1 MNDIKKILT
10 KLGLVINPLKLI
22 KLLKQVDYLFK
33 QNQNNYPNDRKTT
46 DLYLKIDS
54 SMYVFQGNKFSK
66 VEKLPEVCSLITLSE
81 RSITKSLAILGETE
95 QKDIYVLL
103 KALSKVK
110 NADTYQKIF
119 DEISEEYSTNL
130 SINQLIKSISKVVLK

>member
-1 MNDIKKILT
+1 MNDIKKILL

-33 QNQNNYPNDRKTT
+33 HHQNNYPHDRKAT

-54 SMYVFQGNKFSK
+54 SMYTFQGKKFFK

-81 RSITKSLAILGETE
+81 VSITKSLAILGKTE
-95 QKDIYVLL
+95 QTDINALL

-110 NADTYQKIF
+110 NTDTFQKVIY
-119 DEISEEYSTNL
+119 EISEDFSTNL
-130 SINQLIKSISKVVLK
+130 SMNQFVKIVGKKFI

>member
-1 MNDIKKILT
+1 MNDIKKILL

-33 QNQNNYPNDRKTT
+33 HHQNNYPNDRKAT

-54 SMYVFQGNKFSK
+54 IMYTFQEKKFSK

-81 RSITKSLAILGETE
+81 VSITKSLAILGKTE
-95 QKDIYVLL
+95 QTDINALL

-110 NADTYQKIF
+110 NTDIFQKVI
-119 DEISEEYSTNL
+119 DEISEDFSTNL
-130 SINQLIKSISKVVLK
+130 SMNQFVKIVGKKFI

>member
-1 MNDIKKILT
+1 MNDIKKILS

-33 QNQNNYPNDRKTT
+33 HHQNNYPHDREAT

-54 SMYVFQGNKFSK
+54 SMYTFQGKKFSK

-81 RSITKSLAILGETE
+81 ESVTKSLAILGKTE
-95 QKDIYVLL
+95 QTDINALL

-110 NADTYQKIF
+110 NTDTFQKVI
-119 DEISEEYSTNL
+119 DEISEDFSTNL
-130 SINQLIKSISKVVLK
+130 SLNQFVKIVGKKFI

>member
-1 MNDIKKILT
+1 MNDIKKILL

-33 QNQNNYPNDRKTT
+33 HRQNNYPNDHKAT

-54 SMYVFQGNKFSK
+54 SMYTFQGKKFYK

-81 RSITKSLAILGETE
+81 VSITKSLAILGKTE
-95 QKDIYVLL
+95 QTDINALL

-110 NADTYQKIF
+110 NTDTFQKVI
-119 DEISEEYSTNL
+119 DEISEDFSTNL
-130 SINQLIKSISKVVLK
+130 SLNQFVKIVGKKFI

>member
-1 MNDIKKILT
+1 MNDIKKILS

-33 QNQNNYPNDRKTT
+33 HRQNNYPNDHKAT

-81 RSITKSLAILGETE
+81 ESVTKSLAILGKTE
-95 QKDIYVLL
+95 QTDINVLL

-110 NADTYQKIF
+110 NTDTFQKVI
-119 DEISEEYSTNL
+119 DEISEDFSTNL
-130 SINQLIKSISKVVLK
+130 SMNQFVKIVGKKFI

>member
-1 MNDIKKILT
+1 MNDIKKILS

-33 QNQNNYPNDRKTT
+33 YHQNNYPHDRKAT

-54 SMYVFQGNKFSK
+54 SMYTFQGKKFSK

-81 RSITKSLAILGETE
+81 VSITKSLAILGKTE
-95 QKDIYVLL
+95 QTDINALL

-110 NADTYQKIF
+110 NTDTFQKVI
-119 DEISEEYSTNL
+119 DEISEDFSTNL
-130 SINQLIKSISKVVLK
+130 SLNQFIKIVGKKFI

>member
-1 MNDIKKILT
+1 MNDIKKILL

-33 QNQNNYPNDRKTT
+33 HRQNNYSHDRKAT

-54 SMYVFQGNKFSK
+54 SMYTFQGKKFSK

-81 RSITKSLAILGETE
+81 VSITKSLAILGKTE
-95 QKDIYVLL
+95 QTDINALL

-110 NADTYQKIF
+110 NTDTFQKVI
-119 DEISEEYSTNL
+119 DEISEDFSTNL
-130 SINQLIKSISKVVLK
+130 SMNQFVKIVGKKFI

>member
-1 MNDIKKILT
+1 MNDIKKILS

-33 QNQNNYPNDRKTT
+33 HRQNNYPNDRKST

-54 SMYVFQGNKFSK
+54 SVYIFKGKKFSK

-81 RSITKSLAILGETE
+81 RSITKSLAILGKTE
-95 QKDIYVLL
+95 QKDINVLL

-110 NADTYQKIF
+110 NADTYQKIIN
-119 DEISEEYSTNL
+119 EISEEFSTNL
-130 SINQLIKSISKVVLK
+130 SMNQLIKSISKVVLK

>member
-1 MNDIKKILT
+1 MNDIKKILL

-33 QNQNNYPNDRKTT
+33 HRQNNYPNDRKAT

-54 SMYVFQGNKFSK
+54 SMYTFQGKKFSK

-81 RSITKSLAILGETE
+81 ESVTKSLALLGKTE
-95 QKDIYVLL
+95 QTDINSLL
-103 KALSKVK
+103 KALSNVK
-110 NADTYQKIF
+110 NADTFYKVIG
-119 DEISEEYSTNL
+119 EISEDFSTNL
-130 SINQLIKSISKVVLK
+130 SMSQLVKTVSKKLI

>member
-1 MNDIKKILT
+1 MNDIKKILL

-33 QNQNNYPNDRKTT
+33 HHQNNYPHDRKET

-54 SMYVFQGNKFSK
+54 SMYTFQGKKFYK

-81 RSITKSLAILGETE
+81 VSITKSLAILGKTE
-95 QKDIYVLL
+95 QTDINALL

-110 NADTYQKIF
+110 NTDTFQKVIY
-119 DEISEEYSTNL
+119 EISEDFSTNL
-130 SINQLIKSISKVVLK
+130 SMNQFVKIVGKKFI

>member
-1 MNDIKKILT
+1 MNDIKKILL

-33 QNQNNYPNDRKTT
+33 HRQNNYPNDRKAT

-54 SMYVFQGNKFSK
+54 SMYTFQGKKFSK

-81 RSITKSLAILGETE
+81 KSVTKSLAILRKTE
-95 QKDIYVLL
+95 QTDINALL

-110 NADTYQKIF
+110 NTDTFQKVIN
-119 DEISEEYSTNL
+119 EISEDFSTNL
-130 SINQLIKSISKVVLK
+130 SLNQFVKIVGKKFI

>member
-1 MNDIKKILT
+1 MNDIKKILS
-10 KLGLVINPLKLI
+10 KLGYVINPLKLI

-33 QNQNNYPNDRKTT
+33 QHQNIYPNDCKVT

-54 SMYVFQGNKFSK
+54 SIYTFQGKKFSK

-81 RSITKSLAILGETE
+81 ESVTKSLAILGKTE
-95 QKDIYVLL
+95 QTDINALL

-110 NADTYQKIF
+110 NTDTFQKVI
-119 DEISEEYSTNL
+119 DEISEDFSTNL
-130 SINQLIKSISKVVLK
+130 SLNQFVKIVGEKFI

>member
-1 MNDIKKILT
+1 MNDIKKILL

-33 QNQNNYPNDRKTT
+33 HHQNNYPHDRKVT

-54 SMYVFQGNKFSK
+54 SMYTFQGKKFYK

-81 RSITKSLAILGETE
+81 VSITKSLAILGKTE
-95 QKDIYVLL
+95 QTDINALL

-110 NADTYQKIF
+110 NTDTFQKVIY
-119 DEISEEYSTNL
+119 EISEDFSTNL
-130 SINQLIKSISKVVLK
+130 SMNQFVKIVGKKFI

>member
-1 MNDIKKILT
+1 MNDIKKILS
-10 KLGLVINPLKLI
+10 KLGFVINPLKLI

-33 QNQNNYPNDRKTT
+33 HRQNNYPNDRKST

-54 SMYVFQGNKFSK
+54 SMYTFQGKKFSK

-81 RSITKSLAILGETE
+81 VSITKSLAILGKTE
-95 QKDIYVLL
+95 QTDINALL

-110 NADTYQKIF
+110 NTDTFQKVI
-119 DEISEEYSTNL
+119 DEISEDFSTNL
-130 SINQLIKSISKVVLK
+130 SLNQFVKIVGKKFI

>member
-1 MNDIKKILT
+1 MNDIKKILL

-33 QNQNNYPNDRKTT
+33 HHQNNYPNDHKAT

-54 SMYVFQGNKFSK
+54 SMYTFQGKKFYK

-81 RSITKSLAILGETE
+81 VSITKSLAILGKTE
-95 QKDIYVLL
+95 QTDINALL

-110 NADTYQKIF
+110 NTDTFQKVI
-119 DEISEEYSTNL
+119 DEISEDFSTNL
-130 SINQLIKSISKVVLK
+130 SMNQFVKIVGKKFI

>member
-1 MNDIKKILT
+1 MNDIKKILS

-33 QNQNNYPNDRKTT
+33 HRQNNYPNDRKST

-54 SMYVFQGNKFSK
+54 SVYIFKGKKFSK
-66 VEKLPEVCSLITLSE
+66 VEKIPEVCSLITLSE
-81 RSITKSLAILGETE
+81 ESVTKSLTLLGKNE
-95 QKDIYVLL
+95 QTDINSLL

-110 NADTYQKIF
+110 NADTFQKVIA
-119 DEISEEYSTNL
+119 EISEDFSTNL
-130 SINQLIKSISKVVLK
+130 SMNQLVKIVGKKFI